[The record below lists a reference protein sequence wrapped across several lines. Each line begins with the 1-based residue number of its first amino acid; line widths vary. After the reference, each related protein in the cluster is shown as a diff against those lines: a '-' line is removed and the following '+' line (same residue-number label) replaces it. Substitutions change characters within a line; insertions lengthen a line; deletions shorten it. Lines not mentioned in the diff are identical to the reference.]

1 MTNNKKSWL
10 RGFGVGIMIAS
21 MAFYLLLLFTGYND
35 PEKNYE
41 SYTMSQ
47 EEIESRARD
56 LGMFYLSDMI
66 DKTDAPVEGEESQE

>member
-41 SYTMSQ
+41 NVTMTDQ
-47 EEIESRARD
+47 EVEARAKE
-56 LGMFYLSDMI
+56 LGMFYLSDML
-66 DKTDAPVEGEESQE
+66 DKPTETEDLEETDD